1 MNLVRN
7 ARKIVK
13 SLYDEGC
20 EVVIVAKNQAYD
32 SCIFYRHENNIITLS
47 RHIGTTSRK
56 ITDFTREQARE
67 HFENMINEQA
77 YIFIRGIE

>member
-1 MNLVRN
+1 MEQNAKKLVQ
-7 ARKIVK
+7 A
-13 SLYDEGC
+13 LYDEGR
-20 EVVIVAKNQAYD
+20 EVVIVAKNQTYD
-32 SCIFYRHENNIITLS
+32 SCIFYRYDNNIITLS

-56 ITDFTREQARE
+56 ITDFTREQARK